1 MIFLIKTYVNVVI
14 FRLSQQMDG
23 KMTPGGPGGEGVL
36 ANFFNSLLSK
46 KANTTPGS
54 PGNPGTRPTNGL
66 ADSTPEKNTV
76 RTDAAAELD
85 RLAKSVKKDTDF
97 NQSEC

>member
-1 MIFLIKTYVNVVI
+1 
-14 FRLSQQMDG
+14 MDG
-23 KMTPGGPGGEGVL
+23 KLTPGGAGGEGVL

-46 KANTTPGS
+46 KASTTPGS
-54 PGNPGTRPTNGL
+54 PGNPGVRPTNGL
-66 ADSTPEKNTV
+66 NESTPEKNSV

-85 RLAKSVKKDTDF
+85 RLSKSVKKETDF